1 MQQDVKGE
9 NMGKYIYSP
18 SRNLFYPVALKAV
31 YEHAGRWPDDGRVVD
46 DAMYREQMAA
56 VTGENETA
64 EIARERKLAEIS
76 RWRDEQ
82 ENAGVIFEWHGHRWD
97 GGKAARSRLSPVTA
111 VAQAGALPEGFF
123 WTDVDNR
130 DVRLTAEELVQL
142 DGAMLQAM
150 VRRGFKIHERQ
161 RQMKEA
167 VERLTGTEEIN
178 RFVVGWEGDDE

>member
-18 SRNLFYPVALKAV
+18 SRNLFYPVALKTV
-31 YEHAGRWPDDGRVVD
+31 YEQAGCWPEDGMVVD
-46 DAMYREQMAA
+46 DVLYREQMSAG
-56 VTGENETA
+56 TGENETV

-150 VRRGFKIHERQ
+150 VTQGFKIHERQ
-161 RQMKEA
+161 RQMKEEIA
-167 VERLTGTEEIN
+167 RLGSADAI
-178 RFVVGWEGDDE
+178 RGYVVGWGNE

>member
-1 MQQDVKGE
+1 
-9 NMGKYIYSP
+9 MGKYIYSP
-18 SRNLFYPVALKAV
+18 SRNLFYPVALKTV
-31 YEHAGRWPDDGRVVD
+31 YEQAGCWPEDGMVVD
-46 DAMYREQMAA
+46 DVLYREQMSAG
-56 VTGENETA
+56 TGENETA

-82 ENAGVIFEWHGHRWD
+82 ENAGVIFEWQGHRWD

-150 VRRGFKIHERQ
+150 VTQGFKIHERQ
-161 RQMKEA
+161 RQMKEEIA
-167 VERLTGTEEIN
+167 RLGSADAI
-178 RFVVGWEGDDE
+178 RGYVVGWGNE

>member
-1 MQQDVKGE
+1 MVS
-9 NMGKYIYSP
+9 KYIYS
-18 SRNLFYPVALKAV
+18 
-31 YEHAGRWPDDGRVVD
+31 
-46 DAMYREQMAA
+46 
-56 VTGENETA
+56 
-64 EIARERKLAEIS
+64 
-76 RWRDEQ
+76 
-82 ENAGVIFEWHGHRWD
+82 
-97 GGKAARSRLSPVTA
+97 
-111 VAQAGALPEGFF
+111 GALPEGFF